1 MLDVLSESIIGAVI
15 GKTRGLLISDAADMK
30 NG

>member
-1 MLDVLSESIIGAVI
+1 MLDVLSESIIAAVS
-15 GKTRGLLISDAADMK
+15 GKRGMLISDAADMK